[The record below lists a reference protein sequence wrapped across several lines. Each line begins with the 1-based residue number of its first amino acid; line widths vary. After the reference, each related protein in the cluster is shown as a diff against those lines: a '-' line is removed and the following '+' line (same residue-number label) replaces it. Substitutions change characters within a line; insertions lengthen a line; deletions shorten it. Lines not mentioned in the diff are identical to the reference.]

1 MHCSHVQA
9 GAMSHSGMKQL
20 LRESE
25 LNESVSLCLS
35 VGLLLSEVR
44 RIITYEWT
52 AAIDVVE
59 MERRVT
65 LLI

>member
-1 MHCSHVQA
+1 
-9 GAMSHSGMKQL
+9 MSHSGMKQL

>member
-1 MHCSHVQA
+1 MPHFS
-9 GAMSHSGMKQL
+9 MKKL

-25 LNESVSLCLS
+25 LNESASLCQS

-44 RIITYEWT
+44 GIITYEWI
-52 AAIDVVE
+52 AAIDGVG

-65 LLI
+65 LLF